1 MFGRQHTSVVK
12 VKSHSKICDLATL
25 EDKWA
30 CVGNDA
36 ADIAANRARNSLNQD
51 IVGKT
56 NVLHF
61 ANLRA
66 EKAIKEAHTL
76 LGKISRL
83 QVSELTQKEDLVQSD
98 PVVKLCGSVHSTWPT
113 RTLPEFDERCRDE
126 AFWGITYM
134 LRLYHWVSTLR
145 WAPHVQEDE
154 WGVSWIELFLSFQMS
169 TESDIPVNLGTDDR
183 PLFALPEHNE
193 AVKLIKPTAH
203 KRMISFEKSLRALG
217 KILGVE
223 LFPCNTCSRP
233 QSLRALGF
241 FQARPGLQKRPWFP
255 FHENITQALRN
266 KAGCPVII
274 GDLPTLVE
282 TFA

>member
-1 MFGRQHTSVVK
+1 
-12 VKSHSKICDLATL
+12 
-25 EDKWA
+25 
-30 CVGNDA
+30 
-36 ADIAANRARNSLNQD
+36 
-51 IVGKT
+51 
-56 NVLHF
+56 
-61 ANLRA
+61 
-66 EKAIKEAHTL
+66 
-76 LGKISRL
+76 
-83 QVSELTQKEDLVQSD
+83 
-98 PVVKLCGSVHSTWPT
+98 
-113 RTLPEFDERCRDE
+113 
-126 AFWGITYM
+126 M

-169 TESDIPVNLGTDDR
+169 TDSDIPVNLGTDDR
-183 PLFALPEHNE
+183 PLFTLPEHTE
-193 AVKLIKPTAH
+193 AVKLIKPTTH

-255 FHENITQALRN
+255 FHEDITQALRN

-274 GDLPTLVE
+274 GDLPTLVADIRMISIPLQE
-282 TFA
+282 GDIVESQWTIRRTDSGCTHTWGAVRRKRRVVLNITFLVHER